1 MAERL
6 NIDQTEANL
15 IEQGFNIFGHG
26 QPDQIVN
33 YVRANLPAN
42 HPALIYYIIHTIA
55 QRKQSVILPKHKRK
69 WLSFYESFIKVS
81 NFKDYPGLRLPACY
95 LDWMQLKSQLTQ
107 SSLKINVCC

>member
-1 MAERL
+1 MVARL

-42 HPALIYYIIHTIA
+42 HPALIYYMIRTSA
-55 QRKQSVILPKHKRK
+55 QRKKRVTLP
-69 WLSFYESFIKVS
+69 
-81 NFKDYPGLRLPACY
+81 
-95 LDWMQLKSQLTQ
+95 
-107 SSLKINVCC
+107 